1 MSVTVYN
8 RAKYKAANYLA
19 GLPLYALLLN
29 VYTPNADHHT
39 VSDISSTEISG
50 NGYAR
55 TALGSI
61 AASQDDTNDWG
72 KLTSASISFGAVG
85 PGGGQA
91 ITHLVVYDNTN
102 GTDATR
108 DLIAVYDCSAT
119 LNGGTFTA
127 TINANGLLTIG

>member
-1 MSVTVYN
+1 MAVTIYN
-8 RAKYKAANYLA
+8 RAKYNWLNAYASK
-19 GLPLYALLLN
+19 PLYALILN
-29 VYTPNADHHT
+29 TYTPNPDHHT
-39 VSDISSTEISG
+39 VSDVSGTEIAG

-72 KLTSASISFGAVG
+72 KLTAANIAFGAVG

-108 DLIAVYDCSAT
+108 DLVAVYDCSAT

-127 TINANGLLTIG
+127 NINANGLLTIG